1 MYLGD
6 SQVSYPDNP
15 YSRGYG
21 PYGEDLKSKDYYA
34 SSGYG
39 PKPRE
44 EQKKTLDTHKLQ
56 KQVWPSEP
64 ATRQWWG
71 WIGPDRTRWT
81 MIVVISNKFTNISTW

>member
-15 YSRGYG
+15 YSRGYS

-44 EQKKTLDTHKLQ
+44 EQKKLQ
-56 KQVWPSEP
+56 ILISCKNRCGQASQLPGNDGDGSD
-64 ATRQWWG
+64 R
-71 WIGPDRTRWT
+71 IGPGEQW
-81 MIVVISNKFTNISTW
+81 

>member
-44 EQKKTLDTHKLQ
+44 EQKN
-56 KQVWPSEP
+56 S
-64 ATRQWWG
+64 RY
-71 WIGPDRTRWT
+71 
-81 MIVVISNKFTNISTW
+81 S